1 MFLQSEVDGLES
13 PAENTAS
20 ALPAKKK
27 GGNPAWVKGMPSPYP
42 TGRTPIVL
50 GGRKNIRTLLREKL
64 EDESMNVLT
73 VALDKAKSGKD
84 TRMLTEILKYIMP
97 AQRQVTE
104 MVDLQI
110 PEDWPIEHK
119 LRAINDRA
127 LAGLISADQAS
138 VLTKSFL
145 QQVEAEKFAQA
156 LSELADLKEQ
166 IRVVDGTA
174 TRVR

>member
-1 MFLQSEVDGLES
+1 MEQTEKLSIGEPET
-13 PAENTAS
+13 ENTAS
-20 ALPAKKK
+20 ALQAKGK
-27 GGNPAWVKGMPSPYP
+27 GGNPNWVKGMPSPYP
-42 TGRTPIVL
+42 QGRTPYAL

-64 EDESMNVLT
+64 EDESLNVLT
-73 VALDKAKSGKD
+73 VALEKAKAGKD

-110 PEDWPIEHK
+110 PEDWSVEHK

-156 LSELADLKEQ
+156 LSELAEVKDQ
-166 IRVVDGTA
+166 IRVIDGSA
-174 TRVR
+174 ARVR

>member
-1 MFLQSEVDGLES
+1 MEQIVNTVGSEVE
-13 PAENTAS
+13 AENSHS
-20 ALPAKKK
+20 ALLVKRKI
-27 GGNPAWVKGMPSPYP
+27 GNPNWVKGMPSPYP
-42 TGRTPIVL
+42 QGRTPYSL

-64 EDESMNVLT
+64 EDESLNVLT
-73 VALDKAKSGKD
+73 VALEKATAGKD

-97 AQRQVTE
+97 SQRQVTE

-138 VLTKSFL
+138 MLTKSFL

-156 LSELADLKEQ
+156 LSELADIKQQ
-166 IRVVDGTA
+166 IRVIDGA
-174 TRVR
+174 SSRVK